1 MSAFTFEIIGGI
13 LKLFKI
19 EIWRINMKN
28 VVLSADSE
36 RIVYSVPN
44 EVADNLEQYCLEFCN
59 KWLFTSPSAEKYR
72 INGGVCYN
80 ESDFIEYLNTWIF
93 PNQQSI
99 FIKNLGWI
107 EFDKSLPKEYKDCP
121 EFNF

>member
-1 MSAFTFEIIGGI
+1 
-13 LKLFKI
+13 
-19 EIWRINMKN
+19 MKN

-36 RIVYSVPN
+36 RIVYSVPDD
-44 EVADNLEQYCLEFCN
+44 VADNLEQYCLEFCD
-59 KWLFTSPSAEKYR
+59 KWLHTSPHAEKYR